1 MKGRGY
7 RCLIWGTGFLW
18 RNSWIWDLLDPLIF
32 PHVFFFPHKRK
43 SKRTLWLWGKPGQAA
58 RCRTDHLGLWI
69 TDIRTCSMFS
79 GALAVCEAPGGFM
92 SFIEPAVAH
101 FVTHALMMMW
111 HSTLWILK
119 FLKKLCCI
127 TITDL
132 HSINQV
138 TGCCT
143 LQQSIL
149 NWRLLANYL
158 PKLFLKAVILHP
170 LSLCMYSYYLQT
182 NSWSFF

>member
-1 MKGRGY
+1 
-7 RCLIWGTGFLW
+7 
-18 RNSWIWDLLDPLIF
+18 
-32 PHVFFFPHKRK
+32 
-43 SKRTLWLWGKPGQAA
+43 
-58 RCRTDHLGLWI
+58 
-69 TDIRTCSMFS
+69 
-79 GALAVCEAPGGFM
+79 M